1 MLYKIS
7 IQITLHIKQVQK
19 HTLPAETAP
28 AAKSFKNPTMHIH
41 SQHPYLLGFD
51 SNLNPNSNILVFQ
64 LYPEEDSEYS
74 EKSGRFACN
83 SASSLGN
90 TPNNRENR

>member
-1 MLYKIS
+1 MYKNHIS
-7 IQITLHIKQVQK
+7 CAENTPPAHILNYLTIDVK
-19 HTLPAETAP
+19 
-28 AAKSFKNPTMHIH
+28 
-41 SQHPYLLGFD
+41 SQHSYLLGFD
-51 SNLNPNSNILVFQ
+51 SNLVPNLNILVFQ

-83 SASSLGN
+83 SASSLEN